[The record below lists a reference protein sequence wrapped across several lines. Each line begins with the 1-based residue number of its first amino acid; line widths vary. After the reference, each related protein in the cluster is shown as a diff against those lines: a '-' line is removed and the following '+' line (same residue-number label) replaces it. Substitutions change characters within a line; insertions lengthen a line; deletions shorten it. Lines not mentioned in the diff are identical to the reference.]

1 VLYVASVA
9 VQGFDSQVLLLDAAQ
24 LEAALLGGMPGRHV
38 QRSLTV

>member
-9 VQGFDSQVLLLDAAQ
+9 VQGFDSQVLLDAAQ